1 MPLNID
7 FHIHFPLP
15 LPTNN
20 FIFLF
25 FSISKSIYFY
35 SDRAALE
42 PSVRG
47 GVGDR
52 VQYTRPQK
60 GRVFPVP
67 FSIDQ
72 AGTRKNSIGV
82 NRLGG
87 IAKRG
92 VPMEHAMK
100 SDSLSGV
107 EELSTVEPCIILGY
121 SPAVIR
127 HLSIPATTYN
137 QCYAMS
143 AGYVSL
149 TFDDCH
155 SVALNKA
162 LAKNYTNQQE

>member
-1 MPLNID
+1 MPLHID

-15 LPTNN
+15 LPTNI

-52 VQYTRPQK
+52 VQYIRPQK
-60 GRVFPVP
+60 GHVFPVP
-67 FSIDQ
+67 LSIDQ
-72 AGTRKNSIGV
+72 AGRRRNSIGV

-87 IAKRG
+87 IGERG
-92 VPMEHAMK
+92 VPMGQAMK

-121 SPAVIR
+121 SLVWRLYGTSILHPGNNVQSMLCDVSWICVPGIWW
-127 HLSIPATTYN
+127 LSFGGPE
-137 QCYAMS
+137 
-143 AGYVSL
+143 
-149 TFDDCH
+149 
-155 SVALNKA
+155 SVAGQKLH
-162 LAKNYTNQQE
+162 